1 MNEVRHHCARLILAP
16 ILLVQGIRVRRT
28 VPRLPE
34 AAGGREG
41 EEGEGPRLRILVLG
55 DSSAAGVGAATQSE
69 ALAGRLVAALR
80 PAYSVHW
87 KLIAQTGWTSS
98 DAIDHL
104 RNNPASSFDIAVIAL
119 GVNDV
124 TADRSLRIWLQN
136 LSKLAGLLRSRH
148 SVRHIL
154 MSGLPPM
161 HAFPAL
167 PHPLRWYLGARARRF
182 DRVLAV
188 WASEQR
194 DCSHVALDFAPDPAL
209 AASDGFH
216 PGPPAYAIWAEALAS
231 RIRELWGAPPGGIHA
246 A

>member
-1 MNEVRHHCARLILAP
+1 MNEVRHHCARLVLAP
-16 ILLVQGIRVRRT
+16 ILLVQAIRVRRA

-34 AAGGREG
+34 AAGEREG
-41 EEGEGPRLRILVLG
+41 EDGAGPRLRILVLG

-69 ALAGRLVAALR
+69 ALVGRLVAALR

-87 KLIAQTGWTSS
+87 KLIAQTGWTSA
-98 DAIDHL
+98 DAIQHL
-104 RNNPASSFDIAVIAL
+104 RNNPAASFDIAVIAL

-124 TADRSLRIWLQN
+124 TAGRSLRIWLRN
-136 LSKLAGLLRSRH
+136 LAELAGLLRNRY

-167 PHPLRWYLGARARRF
+167 PHPLRWYLGASARRL
-182 DRVLAV
+182 DRVLAA
-188 WASEQR
+188 WAGGQG
-194 DCSHVALDFAPDPAL
+194 DCSHVALDFGLDPAL

-216 PGPPAYAIWAEALAS
+216 PGPSAYAIWAEAMAS
-231 RIRELWGAPPGGIHA
+231 RIRELWGAPA
-246 A
+246 AASDAA

>member
-1 MNEVRHHCARLILAP
+1 MNEVRHHFARLILAP
-16 ILLVQGIRVRRT
+16 ILLVQGNRVRRA

-34 AAGGREG
+34 AAGEREG
-41 EEGEGPRLRILVLG
+41 EEGEGPRLRLLVLG

-87 KLIAQTGWTSS
+87 KLIAQTGWTTA
-98 DAIDHL
+98 DAIHHL
-104 RNNPASSFDIAVIAL
+104 RDNPAASFDIAVIAL
-119 GVNDV
+119 GVNDI
-124 TADRSLRIWLQN
+124 TAGRSLRIWLRN
-136 LSKLAGLLRSRH
+136 LVKLAALLRSRH

-182 DRVLAV
+182 DRALAV
-188 WASEQR
+188 WAGGQD
-194 DCSHVALDFAPDPAL
+194 DCSHVALDFGLDPAL

-216 PGPPAYAIWAEALAS
+216 PGPPAYAIWAETIAS
-231 RIRELWGAPPGGIHA
+231 RIRELWGAPPIASHA
-246 A
+246 G